1 MKTWVILL
9 LSALL
14 LTGCASEDTFETI
27 ADEPVAAVMAQPG
40 QISVELPE
48 DAVAPVLESGSEQLW
63 LCDDYEIL
71 IQTRPSGDLNGTIQT
86 ISGYP
91 KESLTVI
98 ETQNQNVTR
107 YDFVWASAG
116 EKGERLGRAVVL
128 DDGNYHYCMSV
139 LRDAD
144 AQESQIVWNEVF
156 QSFSLVE

>member
-48 DAVAPVLESGSEQLW
+48 DAVAPVLESGNEQLW

-116 EKGERLGRAVVL
+116 EKGECLGRAVVL

>member
-71 IQTRPSGDLNGTIQT
+71 IQTRPSGDLNGMIQT